1 MKERKKIM
9 EIIHDAYNKN
19 MKCPNCES
27 TFRYNEK
34 DIESIFPCPEMAEQ
48 GIETLKKAKELS
60 YAFYH
65 TGKVVR
71 CPLCGAIV
79 LIEGVRF
86 FGRK

>member
-1 MKERKKIM
+1 M

-34 DIESIFPCPEMAEQ
+34 DIESVFPCPEMAEK
-48 GIETLKKAKELS
+48 GIGGLKKATELS

-65 TGKVVR
+65 KGKAVH
-71 CPLCGAIV
+71 CPLCSAIV
-79 LIEGVRF
+79 LGEGVRF
-86 FGRK
+86 LGRKG

>member
-48 GIETLKKAKELS
+48 GIETLKKARGLD

-79 LIEGVRF
+79 LIDGVRF